1 MNAPGKGMLKVTSI
15 LLIIFGAIAVFF
27 NLFTV
32 ACSAALTSVGSQLTE
47 ELGSVANDAVAAVS
61 SWALILSIAAL
72 ILGVAELVFGIM
84 GVKKSADPAKAGFF
98 VMAGIVMCALYLVD
112 IVVSTILV
120 SFPVLSVVGF
130 VLPILYIV
138 GGNMNKKAVAA
149 PAA

>member
-72 ILGVAELVFGIM
+72 ILGVAELVFGM
-84 GVKKSADPAKAGFF
+84 
-98 VMAGIVMCALYLVD
+98 MCALYLVD